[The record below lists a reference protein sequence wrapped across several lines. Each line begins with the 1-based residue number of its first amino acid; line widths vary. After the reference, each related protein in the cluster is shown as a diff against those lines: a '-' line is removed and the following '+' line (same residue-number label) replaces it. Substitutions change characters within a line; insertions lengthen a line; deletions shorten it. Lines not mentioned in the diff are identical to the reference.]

1 MCILWLV
8 LKSIITGGKMLNCV
22 TGISSST
29 PRRRQRRRQSPL
41 QFPSYSL
48 CQCLL
53 WVGGCPVEVE
63 REVEGVEGEVEGKS
77 VKAPKKGGGCLA
89 NVG

>member
-1 MCILWLV
+1 M
-8 LKSIITGGKMLNCV
+8 SNCV
-22 TGISSST
+22 TGITWST
-29 PRRRQRRRQSPL
+29 LRRQRRRRQSRL
-41 QFPSYSL
+41 QFPSCSP
-48 CQCLL
+48 CQCPL
-53 WVGGCPVEVE
+53 WVEGCPVEVE

>member
-1 MCILWLV
+1 MW
-8 LKSIITGGKMLNCV
+8 NCV
-22 TGISSST
+22 TGIWWST
-29 PRRRQRRRQSPL
+29 LRRLRRRRQNRP
-41 QFPSYSL
+41 QFPSCSP
-48 CQCLL
+48 CQCPL